1 MRWTLL
7 VLPVLALLSGVAC
20 SEQQPSPA
28 AQELS
33 FPGTQDPPLQE
44 PSSQTMEGILTRVD
58 PDIMRIS
65 IRTPDGSARSFS
77 YSDSTLVTGSEDTI
91 EGLGKSGGARIRI
104 SYTIGGQGNEAE
116 KVEVLTGQAGAPP
129 AGGTYQ

>member
-1 MRWTLL
+1 
-7 VLPVLALLSGVAC
+7 
-20 SEQQPSPA
+20 
-28 AQELS
+28 
-33 FPGTQDPPLQE
+33 
-44 PSSQTMEGILTRVD
+44 MEGILTRVD